1 MALIAISYNGNPRLR
16 YSREQPQPRE
26 ISLDPTAPGEP
37 RPELPMGKQT
47 LITVVC
53 GTPRS
58 PGRGSGLTVGSG
70 LLQRAL
76 SSSPDSVALVHEW
89 FSPWAVGGAE
99 AVVREL
105 DQLLAPHQLYA
116 LVDGESRRPESWLAG
131 RSVTT
136 SFIQRLPWGVRRVQI
151 YLPLLPMAVEQ
162 LDLSGHG
169 LVVSSSHLV
178 AKGVLT
184 GPDQLHVSYVHSPPR
199 YAWDQMNVY
208 LHRNALARG
217 PLGPWIRCQLH
228 QLRQWDHLSAQRVD
242 VLVANSRFTARRI
255 WRCWRRRSVVIH
267 PPVAVERFHWQQS
280 REDFYLCLGRLV
292 AYKRVDLVVEA
303 FNRCRLPLL
312 VVGDGPEWGRL
323 RRQAGPT
330 VRMVGRRSSRQV
342 EDLLAR
348 CRALVHAGV
357 EDFGI
362 APVEAMAAGAPVIA
376 LGQGGLLDSV
386 CCHSRDPSTATGLL
400 FDRPCPR
407 VLAEAVRHFEDQRLW
422 QQLPAER
429 LRRQAERFSAQR
441 FRTRMKTR
449 LDESWRRFQAGD
461 LRAPQV
467 P

>member
-1 MALIAISYNGNPRLR
+1 MAYPGAVHLALRLAAVC
-16 YSREQPQPRE
+16 PQR
-26 ISLDPTAPGEP
+26 
-37 RPELPMGKQT
+37 
-47 LITVVC
+47 V
-53 GTPRS
+53 
-58 PGRGSGLTVGSG
+58 
-70 LLQRAL
+70 L
-76 SSSPDSVALVHEW
+76 SFSPDSIALVHEW

-105 DQLLAPHQLYA
+105 DQLLAPQLYA
-116 LVDGESRRPESWLAG
+116 LVDGESQRPGSWLEG
-131 RSVTT
+131 RSITT
-136 SFIQRLPWGVRRVQI
+136 SLIQRLPWGVRRVQF
-151 YLPLLPMAVEQ
+151 YLALLPMAVEQ

-208 LHRNALARG
+208 LRHNALARG
-217 PLGPWIRCQLH
+217 LLGPWIRWQLH

-267 PPVAVERFHWQQS
+267 PPVAVERFHWQQT

-312 VVGDGPEWGRL
+312 VVGDGPERKRL
-323 RRQAGPT
+323 QRQAGPT
-330 VRMVGRRSSRQV
+330 VQVLGRQSAHQV
-342 EDLLAR
+342 EDLLGR

-386 CCHSRDPSTATGLL
+386 RCLRQDPATATGLL

-407 VLAEAVRHFEDQRLW
+407 LLAQAICYFEDQRLW
-422 QQLPAER
+422 RQLPAER
-429 LRRQAERFSAQR
+429 LRSQAEQFSAQR
-441 FRTRMKTR
+441 FRARMEAQLAK
-449 LDESWRRFQAGD
+449 SWRRFQATG
-461 LRAPQV
+461 LRAP
-467 P
+467 PSGARGSAL

>member
-1 MALIAISYNGNPRLR
+1 M
-16 YSREQPQPRE
+16 
-26 ISLDPTAPGEP
+26 
-37 RPELPMGKQT
+37 
-47 LITVVC
+47 
-53 GTPRS
+53 
-58 PGRGSGLTVGSG
+58 
-70 LLQRAL
+70 
-76 SSSPDSVALVHEW
+76 
-89 FSPWAVGGAE
+89 GGAE

-105 DQLLAPHQLYA
+105 DQLLAPRLYA
-116 LVDGESRRPESWLAG
+116 LVDGESRRPGSWLAG
-131 RSVTT
+131 RSITT
-136 SFIQRLPWGVRRVQI
+136 SFIQALPCGVQRVQF

-199 YAWDQMNVY
+199 YAWDQMNIY
-208 LHRNALARG
+208 LRHNGLARG
-217 PLGPWIRCQLH
+217 PLGPWIRWQLH

-242 VLVANSRFTARRI
+242 GLVANSRFTARRI

-267 PPVAVERFHWQQS
+267 PPVAVERFHWQQP

-303 FNRCRLPLL
+303 FNHCRLPLL
-312 VVGDGPEWGRL
+312 VVGDGPERKRL
-323 RRQAGPT
+323 QRQAGPT
-330 VRMVGRRSSRQV
+330 VRILGRQSSHHV
-342 EDLLAR
+342 EKLLAR

-386 CCHSRDPSTATGLL
+386 RCHNQDPTTATGLL

-407 VLAEAVRHFEDQRLW
+407 LLAEAIRHFEDQCLW
-422 QQLPAER
+422 RQLPAER
-429 LRRQAERFSAQR
+429 LRRHAEQFSAQR
-441 FRTRMKTR
+441 FRAEMEAHLAR
-449 LDESWRRFQAGD
+449 SWQRFQAAG
-461 LRAPQV
+461 LPAPRF